1 MRYDFHLN
9 ALEHKMASAR
19 LYHMLAVGCLFLA
32 LSGCGDAKV
41 DASTDEKM
49 KESIAK
55 VKAALPEDK
64 RPAFEEALRVLAF
77 ADIHD
82 LGDLAAVGKTGALER
97 GIKER
102 VNGKT
107 GLEII
112 AEGQRVSADKE
123 VRRKAREAEQEAERK
138 RYEEER
144 KAREREQALKE
155 IDELRV
161 KMEGEGSDLLSKFV
175 VERASFGKSDEGFI
189 RENAIE
195 LAVKN
200 RTGKAVSRAYFRA
213 ILLTPGREIPWVDSE
228 FNYQISGGV
237 ESGESAVWNLRPNM
251 FGEWSK
257 APTDRRDV
265 LFIVLPVALEGAD
278 GRTFASSRFDADDE
292 KRLRALLDSVPFDGA
307 ADLKAKLDGR
317 AQAFAEW
324 KSQASAAAATAE
336 RDLLTKRKAD
346 AEAARTS
353 LAKFVVG
360 KSRFYFSKERF
371 SSDPVIDLTIRNDT
385 GQTVSRF
392 YARGVLSSPGRET
405 PWVDDTFNYSI
416 RGGIKSGESQDL
428 ALAPNMFGEWS
439 KAPRDRTDMVLTVSI
454 ERLDGADGKPLFTAE
469 FSPEDEARLAALEKM
484 IATHSWK

>member
-1 MRYDFHLN
+1 MTN
-9 ALEHKMASAR
+9 TR
-19 LYHMLAVGCLFLA
+19 LFHMLATGWLLIALA
-32 LSGCGDAKV
+32 GCGDAKV
-41 DASTDEKM
+41 DASTDAKM
-49 KESIAK
+49 KDSIAK

-64 RPAFEEALRVLAF
+64 RTEFEEALRVLAF
-77 ADIHD
+77 ADIND

-107 GLEII
+107 GDQII
-112 AEGQRVSADKE
+112 AEGQRVKAEKE
-123 VRRKAREAEQEAERK
+123 ARRQAREVEQEAER
-138 RYEEER
+138 RRFEEER

-155 IDELRV
+155 IEDLRI
-161 KMEGEGSDLLSKFV
+161 KMEGEGADLLARFV
-175 VERASFGKSDEGFI
+175 VERASFGKSEEGFI

-195 LAVKN
+195 LAVRN
-200 RTGKAVSRAYFRA
+200 GTGRAVSRAYFRA
-213 ILLTPGREIPWVDSE
+213 ILFTPGREIPWVDTE
-228 FNYQISGGV
+228 FNYQISGGI
-237 ESGESAVWNLRPNM
+237 EPAESATWNLRPNM

-257 APTDRRDV
+257 APADRTDV
-265 LFIVLPVALEGAD
+265 LFIVRPIALEGAD
-278 GRTFASSRFDADDE
+278 GQIFASSRFDSDDE

-307 ADLKAKLDGR
+307 AGMKAKLDGR

-324 KSQASAAAATAE
+324 KAQASAAAAKAE

-346 AEAARTS
+346 TETARAL
-353 LAKFVVG
+353 LARFVVER
-360 KSRFYFSKERF
+360 SRFYFSKERF

-416 RGGIKSGESQDL
+416 RGGMKSGESQNL

-454 ERLDGADGKPLFTAE
+454 ERLDGADGKPLFKAE

-484 IATHSWK
+484 IATHGWK